1 MMAGRDIVSSGRS
14 FGVDR
19 TDAPSSNNLFLHKN
33 ANDISIVSAG
43 RDILY
48 SNFEVAGPGLLDV
61 SAGRNI
67 LMTGPAGE
75 YSVTSLGGVLP
86 GDSRPGASIVMQA
99 GVGANGPDY
108 QRFVERYLNPVNQ
121 AQAGESLQGAKVA
134 KTYENELVAWL
145 AERFGFVG
153 DSEQARAY
161 YAALPAEQQRIFA
174 RDVYFAE
181 LKAAGREYNQ
191 DGSVRQGSYLR
202 GRAAIAALFPDKD
215 VAGNAITYQGDIT
228 LFNGSGVHTNAGG
241 SIQMLTPG
249 GSQTFGIEG
258 AAPPSTAGLITQ
270 GSGDI
275 QLYSLGSILLGQS
288 RIMTTFGGS
297 IMAWTAQGDI
307 NAGRGSKTTVV
318 YTPPKRVYDN
328 WGNVSLSP
336 SVPSTGAGIAT
347 LNPIPEVPAGDID
360 LIAPLGTIDAGE
372 AGIRVSGNV
381 NIAALRVVNAANI
394 QTQGKSSGV
403 PVSATVNTGA
413 MSSAS
418 AAGAAASQAAEDAAR
433 SQQAAA
439 RQGRPSIM
447 TVEVLSLGTEPLPR
461 EPEPRKTSGYNPDS
475 PVQVLGAGP
484 LSDQA
489 RARLTDEERKQISL

>member
-1 MMAGRDIVSSGRS
+1 
-14 FGVDR
+14 
-19 TDAPSSNNLFLHKN
+19 
-33 ANDISIVSAG
+33 VSAG

-86 GDSRPGASIVMQA
+86 GDNRPGASIVMQA

-121 AQAGESLQGAKVA
+121 AQAGESLQGARSPRLTNANWSPGSPSASVLSA
-134 KTYENELVAWL
+134 IPTRRVPTTRHCPPSNDGSSPAMCTSPNSPPAASTTRTAVC
-145 AERFGFVG
+145 
-153 DSEQARAY
+153 ARA
-161 YAALPAEQQRIFA
+161 
-174 RDVYFAE
+174 VTC
-181 LKAAGREYNQ
+181 
-191 DGSVRQGSYLR
+191 

-215 VAGNAITYQGDIT
+215 VAGNPITYQGDIT
-228 LFNGSGVHTNAGG
+228 LFNGSGIHTNAGG

-258 AAPPSTAGLITQ
+258 AAPPSTAGVITQ

-297 IMAWTAQGDI
+297 IMAWTSEGDI

-318 YTPPKRVYDN
+318 YTPPKRIYDN

-336 SVPSTGAGIAT
+336 SVPSTGAG
-347 LNPIPEVPAGDID
+347 LPPQPDPGSAGGGYRPDRAVGHHRCGRRD
-360 LIAPLGTIDAGE
+360 SGLG
-372 AGIRVSGNV
+372 
-381 NIAALRVVNAANI
+381 
-394 QTQGKSSGV
+394 
-403 PVSATVNTGA
+403 
-413 MSSAS
+413 
-418 AAGAAASQAAEDAAR
+418 
-433 SQQAAA
+433 
-439 RQGRPSIM
+439 
-447 TVEVLSLGTEPLPR
+447 
-461 EPEPRKTSGYNPDS
+461 
-475 PVQVLGAGP
+475 
-484 LSDQA
+484 
-489 RARLTDEERKQISL
+489 